1 MNLPLINISFSA
13 MGKSENNIGI
23 FGGTFDPIHNGH
35 LIIAQLAAEEVGLEK
50 VIFIPNKI
58 PPHREEPFA
67 SPASR
72 YEMVKLSISDNPLFE
87 ISDSELKKGERSYS
101 VETIRELKTIY
112 PDKTIFLIIGGD
124 TYPELSTWKDIG
136 KLSEMVTFLVAP
148 RKGFK
153 WGRGSFIPRPHLIK
167 AKFLHTPY
175 LEISGSQIRER
186 VRESKS
192 IRYLVPEKVEEYI
205 ISRRLYLTNKSQ

>member
-1 MNLPLINISFSA
+1 MNAQEFMMLR
-13 MGKSENNIGI
+13 IGI

-67 SPASR
+67 SPDSR

-112 PDKTIFLIIGGD
+112 PDKSIFLIIGED
-124 TYPELSTWKDIG
+124 TYHELSTWKDIG

-148 RKGFK
+148 RPSFDKKGEVLPFL
-153 WGRGSFIPRPHLIK
+153 R

-186 VRESKS
+186 VRERKS

-205 ISRRLYLTNKSQ
+205 VSHRLYQ

>member
-1 MNLPLINISFSA
+1 MNAQEFMMLR
-13 MGKSENNIGI
+13 IGI

-67 SPASR
+67 SPDSR

-112 PDKTIFLIIGGD
+112 PDKSIFLIIGED
-124 TYPELSTWKDIG
+124 TYHELSTWKDIG

-148 RKGFK
+148 RPGFDKKGEVLLF
-153 WGRGSFIPRPHLIK
+153 LK

-186 VRESKS
+186 VRERKS

-205 ISRRLYLTNKSQ
+205 VSHRLYQ